1 MVAPVLLVT
10 LFALLAARAFVLGRG
25 VRAAAWALLA
35 MLSKEEAVLLPFVL
49 LLWGGLTASADRGLR
64 GARVRLGAVLRLAWP
79 IFVGLAIYLVARTA
93 AGGMTP
99 VSAPAA
105 YQFALDPASL
115 GRNVLEYLDRAA
127 TLSTA
132 AVLVMSLVARA
143 VPRPTSQ

>member
-1 MVAPVLLVT
+1 
-10 LFALLAARAFVLGRG
+10 
-25 VRAAAWALLA
+25 
-35 MLSKEEAVLLPFVL
+35 
-49 LLWGGLTASADRGLR
+49 
-64 GARVRLGAVLRLAWP
+64 
-79 IFVGLAIYLVARTA
+79 
-93 AGGMTP
+93 